1 MKSLAQLVKTG
12 DIPLKFRVLEMPIA
26 DAVKA
31 SVIKKLDAL
40 EEMEGGENFKLKNW
54 IDQFFQIPFGVQIP
68 LPVKMDDG

>member
-1 MKSLAQLVKTG
+1 
-12 DIPLKFRVLEMPIA
+12 MPIS

-54 IDQFFQIPFGVQIP
+54 VDQFFQIPFGVQIP
-68 LPVKMDDG
+68 LPVKMTDG

>member
-1 MKSLAQLVKTG
+1 MKSLAQLVNTG
-12 DIPLKFRVLEMPIA
+12 DVPLKFRVLEMPIS

-54 IDQFFQIPFGVQIP
+54 VDQFFQIPFGVQIP
-68 LPVKMDDG
+68 LPVKMTDG